1 MNILKL
7 TPDFFLG
14 AILAPNTEIQI
25 KTAGIT
31 TINSQWQIPE
41 RIVPDHLLYFLES
54 GSMEASLNKNNFKL
68 KEGNLLWVQPGVSQK
83 FWLNTNATE
92 SKVYFA
98 RFHLKTE
105 MQFLA
110 LENDYFMVDD
120 FYHLQNHFYDFLIR
134 QSENSF
140 YSKYLQ
146 KASIAIIFCD
156 VLKEPQKKEVA
167 NEGLKRFQ
175 INHLQKFIHKNIH
188 KRFTSAELAKEVKMN
203 QDYFSRQFKK
213 SFKQTP
219 KEYLKQERIRRAAN
233 LLMES
238 NMNIS
243 ELARFLGY
251 TDVYQFSQQF
261 KKTYHISPNNYRKYP
276 EDPTTITT
284 KS

>member
-1 MNILKL
+1 MNIQKL
-7 TPDFFLG
+7 SPETFLES
-14 AILAPNTEIQI
+14 ILATNTEIQI

-31 TINSQWQIPE
+31 TINSLWQIAE
-41 RIVPDHLLYFLES
+41 RIVPDHLLYYLEN

-68 KEGNLLWVQPGVSQK
+68 KAGNLLWVQPGVSQK
-83 FWLNTNATE
+83 FWLSPNTPE

-105 MQFLA
+105 NQYLA
-110 LENDYFMVDD
+110 LETNYLIMDD
-120 FYHLQNHFYDFLIR
+120 FFHLQNHFYDFLIQ
-134 QSENSF
+134 QSEPSF

-156 VLKEPQKKEVA
+156 VLKEPQKKDVV
-167 NEGLKRFQ
+167 NEGLKRYQ
-175 INHLQKFIHKNIH
+175 IIHIQKFIHKNIH

-243 ELARFLGY
+243 ELSRFLGY

-261 KKTYHISPNNYRKYP
+261 KKIYHISPNNYRKSP
-276 EDPTTITT
+276 
-284 KS
+284 K